1 MYSKNR
7 WYYFTEAIDK
17 STCDKIRNVADD
29 KWKTAEIKGTDQN
42 IRKSNVV
49 WTDDQWLYD
58 IVWPYMRKANID
70 AGWKYEIEIAEDMQ
84 ITRYKEGD
92 FYSWHKD
99 GKGDH
104 FSVYTGKNTITQNRV
119 RKLSMSILLNDDFEG
134 GEFQFT
140 HYSKEK
146 CDIHTSVLNKTGSVI
161 VFPSDTEHRVTP
173 VTKGI
178 RYSLVAWFLG
188 PPYV

>member
-1 MYSKNR
+1 MYNVNITYK
-7 WYYFTEAIDK
+7 FAEAINK
-17 STCDKIRNVADD
+17 STCDKIIKLAED
-29 KWKTAEIKGTDQN
+29 KWITSETIAGEEN
-42 IRKSNVV
+42 VRENEVV
-49 WTDDQWLYD
+49 WIRDQWIYD
-58 IVWPYMRKANID
+58 LIWPYMEKANRV
-70 AGWKYEIEIAEDMQ
+70 AGWRYEIHSSEDIQ
-84 ITRYKEGD
+84 ISRYKEGD

-104 FSVYTGKNTITQNRV
+104 LSVYTENNPIIQNRV
-119 RKLSMSILLNDDFEG
+119 RKLSMSVILNDDYEG

-146 CDIHTSVLNKTGSVI
+146 CDIHTPELNKTGSII
-161 VFPSDTEHRVTP
+161 VFPSDTEHRITP

-188 PPYV
+188 PPFK